1 MPVGYFLGTP
11 TSNPSP
17 DKQQV
22 ITKPNQIISAWC
34 LVSPIM
40 SLLPTPDDEYQILS
54 VEATIVKKN
63 LAGKDL
69 SRPES
74 VSIKYVNPYTGMDK
88 YEILPIK
95 SPRFN
100 VRAIP
105 SSRIVY
111 QELDNKMNIIPQRFP
126 IMSSNILG
134 LIFATITLL
143 SITRIET
150 IK

>member
-1 MPVGYFLGTP
+1 MPVGYFLGT
-11 TSNPSP
+11 
-17 DKQQV
+17 DRQQ
-22 ITKPNQIISAWC
+22 IISKPNQIISAWC

-40 SLLPTPDDEYQILS
+40 SLLPTPDDEYQILF
-54 VEATIVKKN
+54 VEATVVKKN

-74 VSIKYVNPYTGMDK
+74 ISIKYVNPYTGMDK
-88 YEILPIK
+88 YEIIPMK

-100 VRAIP
+100 VRARP

-111 QELDNKMNIIPQRFP
+111 QELDNKINFIPQQFP

-134 LIFATITLL
+134 LIFATITLF
-143 SITRIET
+143 SITNNRNN
-150 IK
+150 

>member
-1 MPVGYFLGTP
+1 MPVGYFLGT
-11 TSNPSP
+11 

-63 LAGKDL
+63 LAGKNL

-74 VSIKYVNPYTGMDK
+74 VSIKYVTP
-88 YEILPIK
+88 ILY
-95 SPRFN
+95 F
-100 VRAIP
+100 
-105 SSRIVY
+105 
-111 QELDNKMNIIPQRFP
+111 
-126 IMSSNILG
+126 
-134 LIFATITLL
+134 L
-143 SITRIET
+143 SFR
-150 IK
+150 